1 MNNETFLRHITH
13 QKKHWWFQARKQII
27 FNLIKQ
33 IKFQKK
39 INILDFGAG
48 SGVNTE
54 MLTHFGA
61 VDVFEK
67 NKVALKNLK
76 QKLRIK
82 NSYSKFNMKKNYYD
96 FILLADVI
104 EHIKKPRQTLNI
116 LRKLL
121 KKNGL
126 ILITVPAYQFL
137 YSKKDISL
145 GHYRR
150 YSKSSLANEIKNFK
164 IKKVSYFNTFL
175 FPIIAIMTLWNKFF
189 KIDYIKNV
197 EKTPN
202 FLINKFLYSIFYF
215 EKYFL
220 KFFNFPFGISIYAL
234 IKK

>member
-1 MNNETFLRHITH
+1 MKNETFLRQIAH

-27 FNLIKQ
+27 FYIIKQ

-54 MLTHFGA
+54 MLAHFGY

-82 NSYSKFNMKKNYYD
+82 NSYSRFNMKKNYYD
-96 FILLADVI
+96 LIVLADVI
-104 EHIKKPRQTLNI
+104 EHIKKPKQALFI
-116 LRKLL
+116 LKKLL

-137 YSKKDISL
+137 YSKKDVSL

-150 YSKSSLANEIKNFK
+150 YSKSSLVNEIKNFK
-164 IKKVSYFNTFL
+164 IKKVSYF
-175 FPIIAIMTLWNKFF
+175 
-189 KIDYIKNV
+189 
-197 EKTPN
+197 
-202 FLINKFLYSIFYF
+202 
-215 EKYFL
+215 
-220 KFFNFPFGISIYAL
+220 
-234 IKK
+234 